1 MASSVYT
8 RVKQLVVDSGVDESE
23 ITPDAAL
30 IDDLNLD
37 PIDLG
42 DLILAVEEEFEIEIP
57 NADARLLFTVRAL
70 VDYVEDQL

>member
-1 MASSVYT
+1 MSRSIYRRLKPLIVDYGIDENDISLDASF
-8 RVKQLVVDSGVDESE
+8 
-23 ITPDAAL
+23 

-42 DLILAVEEEFEIEIP
+42 DLFLTVEEEFEIEIP
-57 NADARLLFTVRAL
+57 DVDARTLLTVREL